1 MGFIF
6 VWLYFHFFLK
16 ILKGNNLTQDS
27 NQEWTVGKVQKW
39 GVDFLKSKNI
49 EDAKISI
56 DLLLCFVLNL
66 ERIELYLKFDL
77 PLNIFEL
84 NQVKEYIKRLVNN
97 EPLQYILGKT
107 TFFNLE
113 FKVDKSVLIPRPE
126 TEELVNIIIK
136 DNTDNKELT
145 ILDIGTGSGC
155 IAISLAKYL
164 PQSKVFAID
173 ISENAINI
181 AKHNARINKIDNIEI
196 HKLDILTK
204 IPKTKFDIIVSN
216 PPYISTQE
224 FENLDK
230 NVRDFEPEVAL
241 TDFGD
246 GLTFYRR
253 FYEIFID
260 ILAPKGVFYLENSFE
275 QGDKLVSAFN
285 KKYKIEAIEDSAKI
299 KRFLRGEMR

>member
-1 MGFIF
+1 M
-6 VWLYFHFFLK
+6 
-16 ILKGNNLTQDS
+16 TED
-27 NQEWTVGKVQKW
+27 WTVGKLQRW
-39 GVDFLKSKNI
+39 GVNFLKSKNI
-49 EDAKISI
+49 DEAKISI
-56 DLLLCFVLNL
+56 DLLLCEVLNV

-77 PLNIFEL
+77 PLNVYEL
-84 NQVKEYIKRLVNN
+84 NQVKDYIKRLVNN

-107 TFFNLE
+107 KFYNLE

-126 TEELVNIIIK
+126 TEELVDLIIK
-136 DNTDNKELT
+136 ENQEKKELN

-173 ISENAINI
+173 ISDNALKI

-204 IPKTKFDIIVSN
+204 VPKTKFDIIVSN
-216 PPYISTQE
+216 PPYISTEE
-224 FENLDK
+224 FEKLDK
-230 NVRDFEPEVAL
+230 NVKEFEPEVAL

-253 FYEIFID
+253 YYEVFSDMLSQNGI
-260 ILAPKGVFYLENSFE
+260 FYLENSFE
-275 QGDKLVSAFN
+275 QGDKLVAAFS
-285 KKYKIEAIEDSAKI
+285 KKYKVQAIEDSGNI
-299 KRFLRGEMR
+299 KRFLRGRLGKLNKF

>member
-1 MGFIF
+1 M
-6 VWLYFHFFLK
+6 
-16 ILKGNNLTQDS
+16 TE
-27 NQEWTVGKVQKW
+27 EWTVGKLQRW

-49 EDAKISI
+49 DEAKISI
-56 DLLLCFVLNL
+56 DLLLCDVLNV

-77 PLNIFEL
+77 PLNVYEL
-84 NQVKEYIKRLVNN
+84 NQVKDYIKRLVNN

-107 TFFNLE
+107 KFYDLE

-126 TEELVNIIIK
+126 TEELVDLIIK
-136 DNTDNKELT
+136 ENKDKKEIN

-155 IAISLAKYL
+155 IAISLAKNL

-173 ISENAINI
+173 ISEDAIKI
-181 AKHNARINKIDNIEI
+181 AKHNTRINKIDNIEI

-216 PPYISTQE
+216 PPYISTEE
-224 FENLDK
+224 FEKLDK
-230 NVRDFEPEVAL
+230 NVKEFEPEVAL

-253 FYEIFID
+253 YYEVFSDMLTPSGI
-260 ILAPKGVFYLENSFE
+260 FYLENSFE
-275 QGDKLVSAFN
+275 QGDKLLTAFR
-285 KKYKIEAIEDSAKI
+285 KKYKTKAIEDSGNI
-299 KRFLRGEMR
+299 MRFLRGR

>member
-1 MGFIF
+1 M
-6 VWLYFHFFLK
+6 
-16 ILKGNNLTQDS
+16 TE
-27 NQEWTVGKVQKW
+27 EWTVGKLQRW

-49 EDAKISI
+49 DEAKISI
-56 DLLLCFVLNL
+56 DLLLCDVLNV

-77 PLNIFEL
+77 PLNVYEL
-84 NQVKEYIKRLVNN
+84 NQVKDYIKRLVNN

-107 TFFNLE
+107 KFYELE

-126 TEELVNIIIK
+126 TEELVDLIIK
-136 DNTDNKELT
+136 ENKEKKEIN

-155 IAISLAKYL
+155 ITISLAKNL

-173 ISENAINI
+173 ISEDAIKI

-204 IPKTKFDIIVSN
+204 VPKTKFDIIVSN
-216 PPYISTQE
+216 PPYISTEE
-224 FENLDK
+224 FEKLDK
-230 NVRDFEPEVAL
+230 NVKEFEPEVAL

-253 FYEIFID
+253 YYEVFSDMLTEQGI
-260 ILAPKGVFYLENSFE
+260 FYLENSFE
-275 QGDKLVSAFN
+275 QGDKLLTAFN
-285 KKYKIEAIEDSAKI
+285 KKYKTKAIEDSGNI
-299 KRFLRGEMR
+299 KRFLRGEMK